1 MKLFI
6 FNEKNQTMK
15 PLLLVFVLM
24 FLLTSCDWFDFGKKS
39 DDSSSIGGST
49 NIAVNTIGNTFSS
62 SVLIGTIPFPTNST
76 IAVTK
81 VDGDGNATVNIE
93 AKLPSVPAAALIATK
108 FKDASGNLN
117 YDMKVKM
124 TDEGLLDYTNID
136 HKPFVLVRYD
146 AAVGD
151 KYTLD
156 LSDGTTITREVVKK
170 STADDYAWGGMLI
183 KTINVE
189 QSSTVP
195 GIKKIEYI
203 TNHKFSIV
211 GVKFYME
218 DGTILKIDLSSM
230 KY

>member
-1 MKLFI
+1 MK
-6 FNEKNQTMK
+6 TT
-15 PLLLVFVLM
+15 LLLVFVM
-24 FLLTSCDWFDFGKKS
+24 FLFTSCDWLDFGKKS
-39 DDSSSIGGST
+39 EDSSSIGGSSS
-49 NIAVNTIGNTFSS
+49 IPVNTVGNTFSS
-62 SVLIGTIPFPTNST
+62 SVLIGTTPFTSNSSISVTN
-76 IAVTK
+76 
-81 VDGDGNATVNIE
+81 VDQDGIATVNIK
-93 AKLPSVPAAALIATK
+93 AKLPTVPGAALIASK
-108 FKDASGNLN
+108 FKDATGNLN

-170 STADDYAWGGMLI
+170 STTDDYAWGGMLI

-189 QSSTVP
+189 QSSTVS

-218 DGTILKIDLSSM
+218 DGTFLKIDLSSL

>member
-1 MKLFI
+1 
-6 FNEKNQTMK
+6 MK
-15 PLLLVFVLM
+15 PISLLVVVM
-24 FLLTSCDWFDFGKKS
+24 FLLTSCDWFDSKS
-39 DDSSSIGGST
+39 KSLDSSSIGGSSS
-49 NIAVNTIGNTFSS
+49 IPVNTIGNTFSS
-62 SVLIGTIPFPTNST
+62 SVLIGTTPFASNST
-76 IAVTK
+76 ISVTK
-81 VDGDGNATVNIE
+81 VDADGIATVNIK
-93 AKLPSVPAAALIATK
+93 AKLPNVPGAGLIDAK

-156 LSDGTTITREVVKK
+156 LSNGTTITRQVVSK
-170 STADDYAWGGMLI
+170 STTDDYAWGGMKI
-183 KTINVE
+183 KTINIE
-189 QSSTVP
+189 QSSTVS

-218 DGTILKIDLSSM
+218 DGTFLKIDLSSL

>member
-1 MKLFI
+1 MK
-6 FNEKNQTMK
+6 TTY
-15 PLLLVFVLM
+15 LLVFVM
-24 FLLTSCDWFDFGKKS
+24 FIMTSCDWLNFGKKS
-39 DDSSSIGGST
+39 EDSSSIGGSSS
-49 NIAVNTIGNTFSS
+49 IAVNTVGNTFSS
-62 SVLIGTIPFPTNST
+62 SVLIGSTPFPSNST
-76 IAVTK
+76 ITVTN
-81 VDGDGNATVNIE
+81 VDQDGIATVNIK
-93 AKLPSVPAAALIATK
+93 AKLPTVPGAALIASK
-108 FKDASGNLN
+108 FKDAAGNLN
-117 YDMKVKM
+117 YNMKVKM

-146 AAVGD
+146 AVVGD

-170 STADDYAWGGMLI
+170 STTDDYAWGGMLI

-189 QSSTVP
+189 QSSTVS

-218 DGTILKIDLSSM
+218 DGTFLKIDLSSL

>member
-1 MKLFI
+1 MK
-6 FNEKNQTMK
+6 TT
-15 PLLLVFVLM
+15 LLLVFVMLIM
-24 FLLTSCDWFDFGKKS
+24 TSCDWLNFGKKS
-39 DDSSSIGGST
+39 EDSSSIGGSSS
-49 NIAVNTIGNTFSS
+49 IAVNTVGNTFSS
-62 SVLIGTIPFPTNST
+62 YVLIGTTPFPSNST
-76 IAVTK
+76 ISVTN
-81 VDGDGNATVNIE
+81 VDQDGIATVNIK
-93 AKLPSVPAAALIATK
+93 AKLPAVPGAALIASK
-108 FKDASGNLN
+108 FKDATGNLN

-146 AAVGD
+146 ATVGD

-170 STADDYAWGGMLI
+170 STTDDYAWGGMLI

-189 QSSTVP
+189 QSSTVS

-218 DGTILKIDLSSM
+218 DGTFLKIDLSSL